1 MATHLT
7 YFHTNHDD
15 TLYARVY
22 THSGTAWNGSAM
34 ETYDETNWAT
44 YAVTGGLVDASG
56 DLYGFDLT
64 DLPAGYYTVDVHVL
78 LGATADADD
87 TRIASL
93 ALTWDG
99 TEVSSSSEASSSA
112 TTCTVLFHF
121 ETEEGGDLTGQ
132 TAYLSD
138 ETETYGVKRNDT
150 DEVVVD
156 DATEMTEV
164 GGGWYSYT
172 FTEPDTDL
180 TYTASGENT
189 YDEQTIWQS
198 KTFTG
203 STSTAEPLSLTDAK
217 HHLRV
222 DTTDDD
228 TYISALIVAAR
239 EYAES
244 FLGRKLM
251 TGTLT
256 QYFDSFSDAME
267 LKRPP
272 LASVTSITYVD
283 ADGETQTLADTV
295 YDVDITVEPGLA
307 RLAYGQSWPTTRDV
321 YNAVTITHVVG
332 YSADATSVPDG
343 IKTAVKMLVAHW
355 YEHRESVVVGT
366 ITAEVPMGVKALLW
380 QFRVPDT
387 D

>member
-15 TLYARVY
+15 TLYAIV
-22 THSGTAWNGSAM
+22 TSDAGTAWNGSAL

-44 YAVTGGLVDASG
+44 YDITGALIDASG
-56 DLYGFDLT
+56 DMYGFDLT
-64 DLPAGYYTVDVHVL
+64 DLTAGYYTVRIYQM
-78 LGATADADD
+78 LGAAVSADD
-87 TRIASL
+87 TCIAAR

-99 TEVSSSSEASSSA
+99 TEVSSSSEASSSTA
-112 TTCTVLFHF
+112 TCTVLFHF

-138 ETETYGVKRNDT
+138 ETEAYGVKRNDT
-150 DEVVVD
+150 DEAVVD

-180 TYTASGENT
+180 TYTASGEIT

-239 EYAES
+239 EYAEI

-256 QYFDSFSDAME
+256 QYFDTFSDAME

-283 ADGETQTLADTV
+283 SDGDTQTLADTV
-295 YDVDITVEPGLA
+295 YDVDITVEPGLV
-307 RLAYGQSWPTTRDV
+307 RLAYDQSWPTIRTTP
-321 YNAVTITHVVG
+321 NAITITYVAG
-332 YSADATSVPDG
+332 YGDATDVPKG
-343 IKTAVKMLVAHW
+343 IRQAMLLLISNW
-355 YEHRESVVVGT
+355 YENREATLSGT
-366 ITAEVPMGVKALLW
+366 IIAKVPLALESLLLANRMPGVC
-380 QFRVPDT
+380 
-387 D
+387 